1 MRPRTL
7 EETGRDIPPFVE
19 QDAPE
24 QLDGLFDE
32 LAWAASLRGAWD
44 RIGRDGRRNVY
55 HGCQC
60 IGSSQHI
67 NIVSVGYR
75 RDAGVRALPS

>member
-32 LAWAASLRGAWD
+32 LAWAASLGGHG
-44 RIGRDGRRNVY
+44 IGLDETVDEM
-55 HGCQC
+55 
-60 IGSSQHI
+60 STTVAS
-67 NIVSVGYR
+67 
-75 RDAGVRALPS
+75 ALGHPST